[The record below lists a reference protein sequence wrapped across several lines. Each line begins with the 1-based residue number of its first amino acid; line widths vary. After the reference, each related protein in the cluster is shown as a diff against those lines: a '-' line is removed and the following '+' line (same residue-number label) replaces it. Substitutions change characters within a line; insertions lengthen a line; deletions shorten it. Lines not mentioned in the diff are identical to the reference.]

1 MTFKHGFPLMQS
13 LRPLARAALFSLLI
27 ATLSCAQAGL
37 HSDLPD
43 LGAPDLVSYTPEK
56 EQALGRAFST
66 TLHTQFDMIQDPTLL
81 DYVRQI
87 GARITSQTQSQ
98 RDYRFYVIDR
108 SDINAF
114 AGPNGIIGLHSG
126 LILAA
131 RSEDELAS
139 VIAHEIAHVTQRHL
153 SRRYEYQNN
162 NTATTIAS
170 LIAAIL
176 VGSQNPSAGMATMMG
191 ATGLNLQQQLKNS
204 RLHENEADHFGIRYL
219 TEAGYNPFA
228 MGDFFGRLARESQYD
243 EFALPEILRTHPV
256 SADRLARADDRAG
269 QMPTDSQKRAS
280 QKDTLTLMQLRLQ
293 NRHPEDI
300 NAFEQAKLSSAQ
312 SCYRKNHQAWLKQQ
326 DTAVAYSLKC
336 LDQAEQDAAASPYYA
351 LLKAQIQT
359 RLKRRDA
366 LKTLDYLTEIYPR
379 NAAMVLARAR
389 ALQAFEGPQAAIAYL
404 EQNVDRFLHKAEF
417 YNRLSQ
423 LHTEQEDDF
432 YSDYYQALL
441 QEHLGNI
448 EKARYLS
455 RQAEAHVTAEMRK
468 KNARIEQLKSRL
480 TQYR

>member
-1 MTFKHGFPLMQS
+1 MQS
-13 LRPLARAALFSLLI
+13 IWLLSRAALFSALI
-27 ATLSCAQAGL
+27 AATFFAQAGL

-66 TLHTQFDMIQDPTLL
+66 TLHTRFDMIQDPTLL

-87 GARITSQTQSQ
+87 GARITSQTQSR

-162 NTATTIAS
+162 NTASTIAS

-176 VGSQNPSAGMATMMG
+176 VGSQNPSAGIATMMG

-269 QMPTDSQKRAS
+269 QMPNDTQKRAT
-280 QKDTLTLMQLRLQ
+280 QKAALTLMQLRLQ
-293 NRHPEDI
+293 NHHPQGI
-300 NAFEQAKLSSAQ
+300 SAFEQAKLSSAQ
-312 SCYRKNHQAWLKQQ
+312 RCYRKNHQAWLKQQ
-326 DTAVAYSLKC
+326 NTPVAYSLEC
-336 LDQAEQDAAASPYYA
+336 LDQAEQNAAAPFYYA

-359 RLKRRDA
+359 RLKRPAA
-366 LKTLDYLTEIYPR
+366 LKALDYLTEVYPH
-379 NAAMVLARAR
+379 NAAMVLARAN
-389 ALQAFEGPQAAIAYL
+389 AMYSFDGAKTAIAYL
-404 EQNVDRFLHKAEF
+404 EENVERFLHKAEF

-423 LHTEQEDDF
+423 LHSEQEDNF
-432 YSDYYQALL
+432 HSHYYQALL

-455 RQAEAHVTAEMRK
+455 RQAEENVTAEMRK
-468 KNARIEQLKSRL
+468 KNAKIQRLKSRL